1 MDPRELDFL
10 LKFAVAPEVSP
21 YNWLSN
27 NSWGGIIVLSKMDAF
42 ENLDKDIEGATK
54 RYGMNFVNNRLL
66 TIKN

>member
-21 YNWLSN
+21 YSWLSN
-27 NSWGGIIVLSKMDAF
+27 VSWGGIVVLSKMDAF

-54 RYGMNFVNNRLL
+54 RYKFKLC
-66 TIKN
+66 